1 MNLRDYFISYNSADE
16 AHAEAIY
23 AALRGAGYQVHFAGT
38 DCPPGTNVPICAGLS
53 DAASH
58 RLRCARC

>member
-23 AALRGAGYQVHFAGT
+23 AALHGAGYQVHFAGT
-38 DCPPGTNVPICAGLS
+38 DCPPGTNVLICAGFS
-53 DAASH
+53 DAAS
-58 RLRCARC
+58 LRSSLARC